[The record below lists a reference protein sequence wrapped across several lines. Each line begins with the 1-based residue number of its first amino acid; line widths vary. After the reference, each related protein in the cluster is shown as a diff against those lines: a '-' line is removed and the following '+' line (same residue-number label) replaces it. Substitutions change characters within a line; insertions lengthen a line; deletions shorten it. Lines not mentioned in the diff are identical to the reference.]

1 MVRTDSWKDYEVRPV
16 LPVRCRLG
24 EGCVWDRQSG
34 RLYFVDIEGCKI
46 YGFCPGRETEEIWE
60 FDTDDMVG
68 CLVPCEDGI
77 VAAVGHRL
85 IRITDV
91 GKGNRAD
98 VLMELPLPDYVRFN
112 DGKCDARG
120 RFWVGTMAV
129 SQEHPKAKGCGSL
142 YCIEEDRVLA
152 EYAGYTIPNGMAWD
166 GEDFYHID
174 TSKGAIE
181 KYRMGAAG
189 RLFARCMVVDVASSI
204 GRPAGVSIG
213 AEGRPVG
220 VRVGVEGRPSDVS
233 IGSEGMPDGMCIDS
247 EGKLWTAMWGGGK
260 VNCYDPATGQKLT
273 EIAVPADNVSC
284 VAFGDEDL
292 KTLYI
297 TTAMNEK
304 GLGGQ
309 LYAVR
314 LPVAGVEPYRYG
326 GRKI

>member
-1 MVRTDSWKDYEVRPV
+1 MVQTDSWKDYEVRPV

-46 YGFCPGRETEEIWE
+46 YGFYPGRETEKLWE
-60 FDTDDMVG
+60 FDTGEMVG
-68 CLVPCEDGI
+68 CLVPCEGGI
-77 VAAVGHRL
+77 VAAVRHQL
-85 IRITDV
+85 IRITDT
-91 GKGNRAD
+91 GKGKRAE

-120 RFWVGTMAV
+120 RLWVGTMAV

-142 YCIEEDRVLA
+142 YCIEDDRVLA
-152 EYAGYTIPNGMAWD
+152 EYPGYTIPNGMAWD

-181 KYRMGAAG
+181 KYRMGAEGLLCDRSTA
-189 RLFARCMVVDVASSI
+189 VDVESSK
-204 GRPAGVSIG
+204 GRPDGVNIG
-213 AEGRPVG
+213 PKGRPDG
-220 VRVGVEGRPSDVS
+220 VNIGLKGRPDGVGN
-233 IGSEGMPDGMCIDS
+233 GSEGMPDGMCIDS

-260 VNCYDPATGQKLT
+260 VNCYNPETGQKLT
-273 EIAVPADNVSC
+273 EITVPADNVSC
-284 VAFGDEDL
+284 VTFGDEDL

-297 TTAMNEK
+297 TTAMNEE

-314 LPVAGVEPYRYG
+314 LPVAGVEPFQYG